1 MRILVN
7 GDSREVCSADLSAA
21 LEELGYRGA
30 VIATALN
37 GEFVPAGTR
46 QAARLSEGD
55 ELEVLAPMQGG

>member
-7 GDSREVCSADLSAA
+7 GASHEVCAADLSAA
-21 LEELGYRGA
+21 LSELGYRGA
-30 VIATALN
+30 VVATALN
-37 GEFVPAGTR
+37 GEFVPAADR